1 MTTANVRELANSLTG
16 KTVYD
21 QKGEKIGKVG
31 QLWTDER
38 DGTPSWVTVNTGLF
52 GTHETFLPMRG
63 LKASGDKVQTPFEKA
78 KVKDAPQVDPDAGRI
93 DPGEEERLHR
103 YYGIADG
110 QPNRADGKPKN
121 AVGRDTSGPT
131 TDDAMTRS
139 EEHLRVGTQTEETGH
154 ARLRKYVVTETEQ
167 VDVPVTREEV
177 RVEREPITEANREAA
192 LSGPD
197 ISEEEHEVTLHAE
210 RPVVDTE
217 TTPVERVRLSKEE
230 VTGTERVSG
239 EVRKERID
247 TDTDTDT
254 DTDGRG
260 RPKR

>member
-1 MTTANVRELANSLTG
+1 MTTANVRELANQVTG

-21 QKGEKIGKVG
+21 QQGEKIGKVG
-31 QLWTDER
+31 QVWTDER

-52 GTHETFLPMRG
+52 GTHETFLPLRG
-63 LKASGDKVQTPFEKA
+63 LKASGDKVRTPFEKA
-78 KVKDAPQVDPDAGRI
+78 KVKDAPHVDPDEGRI
-93 DPGEEERLHR
+93 EPGEESRLHR
-103 YYGIADG
+103 YYGLTDG
-110 QPNRADGKPKN
+110 QPRSDTPGPK
-121 AVGRDTSGPT
+121 

-139 EEHLRVGTQTEETGH
+139 EEHLRVGTETDETGH

-177 RVEREPITEANREAA
+177 RVEREPITAANREAA

-197 ISEEEHEVTLHAE
+197 ISEDEHEVTLHAE
-210 RPVVDTE
+210 RPVVETE

-239 EVRKERID
+239 EVRKERIE
-247 TDTDTDT
+247 T

-260 RPKR
+260 HPKR

>member
-1 MTTANVRELANSLTG
+1 MTTANVRELANQLTG

-21 QKGEKIGKVG
+21 QQGEKIGKVG

-63 LKASGDKVQTPFEKA
+63 LRAAGDKVQTPFEKA
-78 KVKDAPQVDPDAGRI
+78 KVKDAPQIDPDEGRI
-93 DPGEEERLHR
+93 DPGEEDRLHR
-103 YYGIADG
+103 YYGLADG
-110 QPNRADGKPKN
+110 QPKGDTFGPKT
-121 AVGRDTSGPT
+121 A
-131 TDDAMTRS
+131 DAMTRS
-139 EEHLRVGTQTEETGH
+139 EEHLRVGTETQETGH

-177 RVEREPITEANREAA
+177 RVEREPITDANREAA
-192 LSGPD
+192 LSGPE
-197 ISEEEHEVTLHAE
+197 ISEDEHEVTLRAE

-217 TTPVERVRLSKEE
+217 TTPVERVRLSKEK

-239 EVRKERID
+239 EVRKERIE
-247 TDTDTDT
+247 T

-260 RPKR
+260 RPKN